1 MPLLRQQR
9 TTDQMICAQGCLA
22 LARQSGQSA
31 LVSKSHRDDVQPLFV
46 VVRVDLPLLGEDAHS
61 LNMSIN
67 LVEAVPT
74 KAEADAEA
82 QRLNEVND
90 GKGFVYFAQYVRHF
104 PDGRGVNAE

>member
-1 MPLLRQQR
+1 MLVVLH
-9 TTDQMICAQGCLA
+9 
-22 LARQSGQSA
+22 QSERLQEAAPRGQSA

-46 VVRVDLPLLGEDAHS
+46 VVRVDLPLIGEDAHS

-104 PDGRGVNAE
+104 PDGRGVNAR

>member
-1 MPLLRQQR
+1 MR
-9 TTDQMICAQGCLA
+9 
-22 LARQSGQSA
+22 
-31 LVSKSHRDDVQPLFV
+31 VSKSHRDDVQSLYV
-46 VVRVDLPLLGEDAHS
+46 VVRVDLPFIGEDAHS

-82 QRLNEVND
+82 QRLNEVNE

-104 PDGRGVNAE
+104 PDGRRVNSE